1 MTILEQLPPGLTE
14 QQVLE
19 QAYNIMLAQQG
30 PRTARYYFC
39 YDEDYA
45 SDLVSAYFYA
55 QRIRI

>member
-1 MTILEQLPPGLTE
+1 MTILEQLPAGLTE

-19 QAYNIMLAQQG
+19 QAYAIMLKEQG
-30 PRTARYYFC
+30 ARTARYYFY

-55 QRIRI
+55 QRIKI